1 MPELRQPPQRGNPTG
16 PATQLHTEVV
26 REFAGINTQSF
37 RTVIK
42 NNEFSWLENVI
53 PVGPGNLKIVQPKG
67 PNFATLSEV
76 CYAFYWANLNGV
88 DYVFAFSQTGI
99 GYMVKLS
106 APYTITQIGSVT
118 FGLSGIFISQW
129 KNDRILIADPANG
142 LWSWDGAVLCGNQQA
157 VTIDLSGSGDTGGSG
172 YVVGDAL
179 ALPGGTGSGAT
190 AKVTA
195 IGSGGS
201 ITTAV
206 ITAGGSSLYTADYQS
221 TVTGGSGTGA
231 KLTVHVLLGPPNCS
245 FISVYQSR
253 VWVAYQRTISFSAP
267 NAFYDFS
274 GSSGGGSFIFYD
286 PVLAG
291 DVQQLIAANN
301 FLYIYGS
308 SSINA
313 ISDVRLVG
321 SPATT
326 VFANTVLTSSIG
338 STFPSSLLPFFRYSI
353 FMTPYGVFSL
363 FGATPSKISDGL
375 DGIFE
380 SIDFTY
386 NITAAVA
393 VAYNSLMTLFMVRY
407 TGTESINGEGPL
419 ILGYF
424 AGKWLT
430 FSQDTAMTAIFGAVI
445 SGVPTAY
452 GTDGKNIYQLFSGSG
467 TTNIKVQTK
476 LYDFGAK
483 LATIRSM
490 RFGLEASGFSAGAS
504 IDVEVET
511 ENGSEQYTF
520 NPSQI
525 ISWTNSSG
533 DPIVWTNSVGSAL
546 DWYSSPSFGLV
557 AQGSVSNSG
566 KFLGATITSS
576 SYPFSINGI
585 DFEVD
590 FGPQWGN
597 P

>member
-1 MPELRQPPQRGNPTG
+1 
-16 PATQLHTEVV
+16 
-26 REFAGINTQSF
+26 
-37 RTVIK
+37 
-42 NNEFSWLENVI
+42 
-53 PVGPGNLKIVQPKG
+53 
-67 PNFATLSEV
+67 
-76 CYAFYWANLNGV
+76 
-88 DYVFAFSQTGI
+88 
-99 GYMVKLS
+99 
-106 APYTITQIGSVT
+106 
-118 FGLSGIFISQW
+118 
-129 KNDRILIADPANG
+129 
-142 LWSWDGAVLCGNQQA
+142 
-157 VTIDLSGSGDTGGSG
+157 
-172 YVVGDAL
+172 
-179 ALPGGTGSGAT
+179 
-190 AKVTA
+190 
-195 IGSGGS
+195 
-201 ITTAV
+201 
-206 ITAGGSSLYTADYQS
+206 
-221 TVTGGSGTGA
+221 
-231 KLTVHVLLGPPNCS
+231 
-245 FISVYQSR
+245 
-253 VWVAYQRTISFSAP
+253 
-267 NAFYDFS
+267 
-274 GSSGGGSFIFYD
+274 
-286 PVLAG
+286 
-291 DVQQLIAANN
+291 
-301 FLYIYGS
+301 
-308 SSINA
+308 
-313 ISDVRLVG
+313 
-321 SPATT
+321 
-326 VFANTVLTSSIG
+326 
-338 STFPSSLLPFFRYSI
+338 
-353 FMTPYGVFSL
+353 MTPYGVFSL